1 MNQTGMCNK
10 PDSGICSPA
19 DVALHNFGVACET
32 PTDAQQSRP
41 GERMLAQVDCF
52 AWECVLYM

>member
-10 PDSGICSPA
+10 PDSGICYPA

-41 GERMLAQVDCF
+41 GERMLA
-52 AWECVLYM
+52 